1 MFDSERPFCSS
12 SLLPLLV
19 HPWRCWARLVLDG
32 SLGQCIG
39 STFHHEMFL
48 FLLPYLPSVT
58 HPCEDSSFNPGTT
71 RVLSDPFMKNLGK
84 AALHYYRQIK
94 CKNSRGSLTNKLLRI
109 SFWQHSSISIL
120 AEQLKT
126 KKSKAGNLAY
136 MVKRRNNI
144 FIQVVIR
151 VC

>member
-19 HPWRCWARLVLDG
+19 HPWKCWARLVLDG
-32 SLGQCIG
+32 FLGQCIG
-39 STFHHEMFL
+39 STLHHEMFL

-58 HPCEDSSFNPGTT
+58 HPCEDSP
-71 RVLSDPFMKNLGK
+71 LILGQLGFFQIHLWRTLEN
-84 AALHYYRQIK
+84 ALHYYRQIK

-109 SFWQHSSISIL
+109 SSWQHRSISIL